1 MPGIPISRITTKDI
15 AILET
20 MLSRYN
26 GSCRHFAALLR
37 RKVDSSAIYLR
48 DDIPPDTVTLNSSV
62 TYTVGTTVAGPHL
75 VVQGEIEDLPAF
87 AVSIHSLR
95 GLALLGMSEGESVD
109 VPVSDTESERLYV
122 DRVLSQPEAEA
133 NLALRRPA
141 GPLHASNVLPLR
153 MRRSGRDAPDG
164 DDPGP
169 QAA

>member
-20 MLSRYN
+20 MLARYK
-26 GSCRHFAALLR
+26 GPCPHFAALLR

-48 DDIPPDTVTLNSSV
+48 DDIPPETVTLNSSV
-62 TYTVGTTVAGPHL
+62 AYSVDDAAAGPHL
-75 VVQGEIEDLPAF
+75 VVQSEIEDLPAF

-95 GLALLGMSEGESVD
+95 GLALLGMSEGEIVD
-109 VPVSDTESERLYV
+109 VPVSDTERERLYV
-122 DRVLSQPEAEA
+122 DTVLSQPEAEA

-141 GPLHASNVLPLR
+141 GQLHASNVVPLR
-153 MRRSGRDAPDG
+153 MRSAGRDAPDG

>member
-20 MLSRYN
+20 MLARYD

-62 TYTVGTTVAGPHL
+62 AYSVDDAAAGPHL
-75 VVQGEIEDLPAF
+75 VVQGEIEGLPAF

-109 VPVSDTESERLYV
+109 VPVSDTISERLCV
-122 DRVLSQPEAEA
+122 DTVLSQPEAEA

-141 GPLHASNVLPLR
+141 GPLHASNVVPLR
-153 MRRSGRDAPDG
+153 IRRSGGDASDG

>member
-62 TYTVGTTVAGPHL
+62 AYSVGTTVAGPHL

-95 GLALLGMSEGESVD
+95 GLALLGMSEGESVVTNGNFLVD
-109 VPVSDTESERLYV
+109 SESRLKAA
-122 DRVLSQPEAEA
+122 LSAIGGHQH
-133 NLALRRPA
+133 
-141 GPLHASNVLPLR
+141 GS
-153 MRRSGRDAPDG
+153 
-164 DDPGP
+164 
-169 QAA
+169 

>member
-1 MPGIPISRITTKDI
+1 MPGMPISRITTKDI

-20 MLSRYN
+20 MLARYK
-26 GSCRHFAALLR
+26 GACPHFAALLR

-62 TYTVGTTVAGPHL
+62 AYSVDDTAAGPHL
-75 VVQGEIEDLPAF
+75 VVQSEIEDLPAF

-95 GLALLGMSEGESVD
+95 GLALLGMSEGEIVD
-109 VPVSDTESERLYV
+109 VPTSDTERERLYV
-122 DRVLSQPEAEA
+122 DTVLSQPEAEA

-141 GPLHASNVLPLR
+141 GLLRPSNVVPLR
-153 MRRSGRDAPDG
+153 MRSAGSDAPDS

-169 QAA
+169 KAA